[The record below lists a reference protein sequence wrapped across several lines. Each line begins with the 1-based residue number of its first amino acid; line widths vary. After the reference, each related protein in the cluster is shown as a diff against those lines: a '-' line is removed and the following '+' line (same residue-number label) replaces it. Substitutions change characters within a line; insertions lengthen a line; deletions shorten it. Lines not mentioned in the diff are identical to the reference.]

1 MAADT
6 VLPAAPM
13 DPAVL
18 ARHARYGQW
27 RLLLLAAPALLLLA
41 VILLGPILWLSAL
54 SFVGPDG
61 LTLAHY
67 QRLWHGAFL
76 YSFRTTF
83 ELALLVTAA
92 CALLAYPLCYLMA
105 RVSARSAAL
114 LMLCVLL
121 PFWTSLL
128 VRTYAW
134 LILLQRRGV
143 INSVLTDTGIIDTPL
158 RLVHNFTGTA
168 IGMTH
173 IMLPFMVLPLYA
185 SMRAIAPDYLQAA
198 ASLGATPA
206 QAFRQVYLPL
216 SVPGLAA
223 GAVLVFVLSLGF
235 YVTPAVLGGGRVVMW
250 SMQIER
256 NISLYGD
263 WGAASALGVVLL
275 AVTLL
280 FIWLLTRVF
289 GLEKLL
295 AR

>member
-1 MAADT
+1 MAADAT
-6 VLPAAPM
+6 LPRAQAAR
-13 DPAVL
+13 AAR
-18 ARHARYGQW
+18 ARHGQW

-41 VILLGPILWLSAL
+41 VVLLGPILWLSAL
-54 SFVGPDG
+54 SVIGPDG
-61 LTLAHY
+61 LTFANY
-67 QRLWHGAFL
+67 ERLWHGAFL

-83 ELALLVTAA
+83 ELALLVTAV

-105 RVSARSAAL
+105 RVSARAAAL

-143 INSVLTDTGIIDTPL
+143 INGWLADLGLTDAPL

-168 IGMTH
+168 IGMIH

-185 SMRAIAPDYLQAA
+185 SMRAIAADYMQAA
-198 ASLGATPA
+198 ASLGATPG

-216 SVPGLAA
+216 SLPGLAA
-223 GAVLVFVLSLGF
+223 GSVLVFVLSLGF

-280 FIWLLTRVF
+280 FIWLLGRLF